1 MGKIF
6 LFSIRR
12 MIRQRC
18 AVCFFLMIGMTL
30 LSFCISVILGFVS
43 RSYFNETQFGA
54 NASLAVW
61 YGENGSNQE
70 DIQQLLESKI
80 SEQAENILFISKD
93 KNMRLIGWKGF
104 GIDQWFPH
112 STGRFFSEE
121 EEKDGEMVAYIHHD
135 KYDALNRN
143 MKYEGENYHIVGA
156 GFLEAWNIYSPIS
169 NESPQTLFSMDNME
183 LEIVLFP
190 YTTYLMRKIQSL
202 C

>member
-1 MGKIF
+1 MVFFNDRNDTAK
-6 LFSIRR
+6 LLHKCYIR
-12 MIRQRC
+12 
-18 AVCFFLMIGMTL
+18 
-30 LSFCISVILGFVS
+30 FVS

-143 MKYEGENYHIVGA
+143 MKYEGENYP
-156 GFLEAWNIYSPIS
+156 YSRCW
-169 NESPQTLFSMDNME
+169 FFGSME
-183 LEIVLFP
+183 
-190 YTTYLMRKIQSL
+190 YIQSYFERVTTDTFFNG
-202 C
+202 

>member
-18 AVCFFLMIGMTL
+18 AVWFFLMIGMTL

-70 DIQQLLESKI
+70 DVQQLLESPI

-104 GIDQWFPH
+104 
-112 STGRFFSEE
+112 
-121 EEKDGEMVAYIHHD
+121 
-135 KYDALNRN
+135 
-143 MKYEGENYHIVGA
+143 
-156 GFLEAWNIYSPIS
+156 
-169 NESPQTLFSMDNME
+169 
-183 LEIVLFP
+183 
-190 YTTYLMRKIQSL
+190 
-202 C
+202 

>member
-18 AVCFFLMIGMTL
+18 AVWFFLMIGMTL

-70 DIQQLLESKI
+70 DVQQLLESPI

-93 KNMRLIGWKGF
+93 KNMREAFAQYKG
-104 GIDQWFPH
+104 GKN
-112 STGRFFSEE
+112 G
-121 EEKDGEMVAYIHHD
+121 
-135 KYDALNRN
+135 
-143 MKYEGENYHIVGA
+143 
-156 GFLEAWNIYSPIS
+156 
-169 NESPQTLFSMDNME
+169 TLF
-183 LEIVLFP
+183 L
-190 YTTYLMRKIQSL
+190 RGRGKRW
-202 C
+202 